1 MKSREWLFGFFSS
14 LVAVPAIAH
23 QVEPPRPSNP
33 QDLPTIIRLKDRND
47 EIIVKSDGETLYY
60 TVVGEG
66 DDSRANLRLEEI
78 RAWKPELYER
88 LKTTVADPK
97 IDASNRYDE
106 KSKPT
111 L

>member
-23 QVEPPRPSNP
+23 QAEPPRSPHPKN
-33 QDLPTIIRLKDRND
+33 LPTIIRLKDHND
-47 EIIVKSDGETLYY
+47 EILVKSDGETLYY
-60 TVVGEG
+60 TIVGDGGGERT
-66 DDSRANLRLEEI
+66 DLRLDEI
-78 RAWKPELYER
+78 RTWKPELYER

-106 KSKPT
+106 KSKQS